1 LHDARA
7 VAVRLDI
14 RPRIRLAPDWQ
25 PGPRARRRFRVP
37 PLALPAAGYWVAMAA
52 LTYGFL
58 RLGPHPLDEALAA
71 PPPVGAPPSVVERPM
86 APRVEATPPPAL
98 PEPAPVAATEPTSA
112 PPNAAP
118 TSDVSPPPPP
128 PARAEAAREPVTL
141 PAEPSAPLTFP
152 DFTDSAP
159 ARQPARG
166 ADGPRLDSLFERAER
181 PSPTQAEEPRDEP
194 RPSSPVAALLS
205 CEAAV
210 ARNEEHLEI
219 GAARGPA
226 DITRE
231 SFGRILQDGAYLRGC
246 SVPER
251 TVLEICAAVKQGRAV
266 GVTVTTAPPN
276 ASVAACVRTAVGRLG
291 FPYGER
297 LDVTHTRFDAVG
309 R

>member
-1 LHDARA
+1 
-7 VAVRLDI
+7 
-14 RPRIRLAPDWQ
+14 
-25 PGPRARRRFRVP
+25 
-37 PLALPAAGYWVAMAA
+37 MAA
-52 LTYGFL
+52 LTYGFMK
-58 RLGPHPLDEALAA
+58 LGPHPLDEALAA
-71 PPPVGAPPSVVERPM
+71 PPVEVAPPPAGEQPVAPLERVARQAVAAPPS
-86 APRVEATPPPAL
+86 PP
-98 PEPAPVAATEPTSA
+98 PEPAPLEARAPSSALPTTDAPSEASA
-112 PPNAAP
+112 PLVRES
-118 TSDVSPPPPP
+118 TSPPPVHT
-128 PARAEAAREPVTL
+128 AAEPVRL
-141 PAEPSAPLTFP
+141 PEGPSSPPSFP

-159 ARQPARG
+159 AGSPSPA
-166 ADGPRLDSLFERAER
+166 ADGPRLDSLFEPAEP
-181 PSPTQAEEPRDEP
+181 PSPTHAEEPRGEP
-194 RPSSPVAALLS
+194 RPRRPLAALPS

-231 SFGRILQDGAYLRGC
+231 SFGRVLQDGAYLRGC

-251 TVLEICAAVKQGRAV
+251 MVLEICAAVKQGRAV

-276 ASVAACVRTAVGRLG
+276 PGVAACVRTAVGRLG